1 MPNARDCAVASIV
14 ATLAAVLLL
23 AAPARA
29 DEAADIA
36 AGKAIAETYC
46 AACHAVGPE
55 GDSPRQ
61 GAPRFRELSQRFPI
75 DNLEEALAEGIM
87 TGHPDMPEFELE
99 PEEIGA
105 LIAYLES
112 IQTSQ

>member
-1 MPNARDCAVASIV
+1 MSCARELAVTLIV
-14 ATLAAVLLL
+14 AFLLTV
-23 AAPARA
+23 PAHA

-36 AGKAIAETYC
+36 TGKTMAETHC
-46 AACHAVGPE
+46 ATCHAVGPE

-87 TGHPDMPEFELE
+87 TGHPDMPEFELS

-105 LIAYLES
+105 LLAYLQS
-112 IQTSQ
+112 IQVAQ